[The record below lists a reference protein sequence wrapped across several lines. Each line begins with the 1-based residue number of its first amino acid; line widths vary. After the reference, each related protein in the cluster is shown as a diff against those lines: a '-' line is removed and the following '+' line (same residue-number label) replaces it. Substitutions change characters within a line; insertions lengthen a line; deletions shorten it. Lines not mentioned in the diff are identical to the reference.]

1 MIDANNPRMEPP
13 RAEVQRMNYICTKEK
28 FMTKDW
34 LKEYA
39 PRTPSEL
46 VLQKP
51 KLDQLN
57 AWLKRASTW
66 VGMVRSCSVPLF
78 YHFLRWVWEIKSF
91 WVSSYC
97 IQQMIFN
104 PLHSH
109 TYDCVWSEWHRL
121 KIHPLLRFSSIFT
134 IFVDVYGDAPNLGRV
149 LEHTE
154 CEFLKPL
161 SPMTRASVFDNCRIV
176 KK

>member
-1 MIDANNPRMEPP
+1 MIDANNSRMEPP

-39 PRTPSEL
+39 PRTPSDL

-57 AWLKRASTW
+57 AWLQRTSTG
-66 VGMVRSCSVPLF
+66 VGMVRSCSGHLL
-78 YHFLRWVWEIKSF
+78 YHFFKWVWEIKRL
-91 WVSSYC
+91 WVSACC

-109 TYDCVWSEWHRL
+109 TCDCVWPEWHRL
-121 KIHPLLRFSSIFT
+121 KIHLFSSIFT
-134 IFVDVYGDAPNLGRV
+134 IFVDVYGDAPTLGRV
-149 LEHTE
+149 FEHTE
-154 CEFLKPL
+154 CELLKP
-161 SPMTRASVFDNCRIV
+161 SSSMTRASVFDNCSIV